1 MHRRPRFLTA
11 VLRRASLVARLA
23 SLAALAS
30 ACDGAPT
37 ETVAASCPVDAVCV
51 TGTVRYMTFEGGFW
65 AVRGDDGTTYDPL
78 GGLPRDFQ
86 QDGLRVRLDARIR
99 TDVGSFHMAGPIVE
113 ILALRR
119 L

>member
-1 MHRRPRFLTA
+1 MRDRLPPLTA
-11 VLRRASLVARLA
+11 LVLRA
-23 SLAALAS
+23 SLAAALVT
-30 ACDGAPT
+30 ACDASPT
-37 ETVAASCPVDAVCV
+37 ATVAASCPAGAVCV
-51 TGTVRYMTFEGGFW
+51 TGTDRHVALEGGFW
-65 AVRGDDGTTYDPL
+65 AIRGDDGTTYDPL
-78 GGLPRDFQ
+78 GGLPKDFQ

>member
-1 MHRRPRFLTA
+1 MRDRMHPLTTL
-11 VLRRASLVARLA
+11 VLRA
-23 SLAALAS
+23 SLAATALAAALVT
-30 ACDGAPT
+30 ACDSSPT
-37 ETVAASCPVDAVCV
+37 ATVATSCPADAVCV
-51 TGTVRYMTFEGGFW
+51 TGTVRYITLEGGFW

-78 GGLPRDFQ
+78 GGLPQDFQ

-99 TDVGSFHMAGPIVE
+99 TGVGSFHMVGPVVE

>member
-1 MHRRPRFLTA
+1 MRERMHPLTAA
-11 VLRRASLVARLA
+11 VLRA
-23 SLAALAS
+23 SLAAALVT
-30 ACDGAPT
+30 ACDAAPT
-37 ETVAASCPVDAVCV
+37 TTVATSCPADAVCV

-78 GGLPRDFQ
+78 GGLPKDFQ